1 MRSKQKKGKKYDI
14 DTSRENQL
22 LMKEEAIMSETNEKN
37 VEMIKLQGL
46 KLSEEEQRL
55 CQNAEIFI
63 RALPDYNISWL
74 GESGVT
80 NSTLVSATYMGSSL
94 WITAVVTGTP
104 TWDTACTITAVPT
117 NCKLKSGES
126 KAVIAIHG
134 GTLGTT
140 HFLEVTPTDVYKGK
154 TVTFSVS
161 IRGADG
167 AVFYASG
174 SIG

>member
-1 MRSKQKKGKKYDI
+1 
-14 DTSRENQL
+14 
-22 LMKEEAIMSETNEKN
+22 MSEISEKN
-37 VEMIKLQGL
+37 VEKIKLPGL

-55 CQNAEIFI
+55 CQTTESLT
-63 RALPDYNISWL
+63 RASSDYYISWL
-74 GESGVT
+74 GASGAT
-80 NSTLVSATYMGSSL
+80 NSALVSGTYSGNRM

-140 HFLEVTPTDVYKGK
+140 HFLEVTPTDAYKGK